1 MFLLL
6 NILIMIFVWNRIDS
20 SPNENYTNFQLLIY
34 FILVSLTIL
43 TANPKSEIAFLFGV
57 GLFITNLFVM
67 FPAIVMIEMSIRKH
81 SNYKMKNTHLSNSI
95 SESPT
100 ITLIFPWNKCDFEK
114 VTLNPKF
121 VTKYYDLQDKKRNLL
136 EYLIFTFLKE
146 YFYFKSLKSF
156 YLVKKEQH
164 RKDYLHIK

>member
-6 NILIMIFVWNRIDS
+6 NILIIVIIWNRIDS

-34 FILVSLTIL
+34 FILSSLTSL
-43 TANPKSEIAFLFGV
+43 TANPKSEIVFLFGM
-57 GLFITNLFVM
+57 GFFITNLFVM
-67 FPAIVMIEMSIRKH
+67 YPAIVMIEMSIRKH

-136 EYLIFTFLKE
+136 EYLTFTFLKE